1 MDRRLVLDEAKYKLF
16 MLENSNWQKSIEE
29 QEREIPGWEKRLLE
43 AIALNA
49 ETASKRETI
58 FFYSELSHQQKE
70 MKRLESDIDTQQQR
84 LAKDCEM
91 TLDYDIDAFC
101 TQDILRE
108 RIKAIERTY
117 VELKCNFLNY
127 IATIS

>member
-1 MDRRLVLDEAKYKLF
+1 
-16 MLENSNWQKSIEE
+16 MLENSNWQKSIGE
-29 QEREIPGWEKRLLE
+29 QESEIPEWEKRLVE

-49 ETASKRETI
+49 ETADKRETI

-70 MKRLESDIDTQQQR
+70 MKKLENDIDIQQQR
-84 LAKDCEM
+84 LAKDCEL
-91 TLDYDIDAFC
+91 TTNYDIDAFC

-127 IATIS
+127 MASIS

>member
-1 MDRRLVLDEAKYKLF
+1 MDRRLVLDEAKYKSF
-16 MLENSNWQKSIEE
+16 MLENSNWQKSIGE
-29 QEREIPGWEKRLLE
+29 QESEIPGWELRLME

-58 FFYSELSHQQKE
+58 FFHNELTHQQDQ
-70 MKRLESDIDTQQQR
+70 MKKLESDIEVQQQR
-84 LAKDCEM
+84 LAKDCELK
-91 TLDYDIDAFC
+91 TNYDVDAFC
-101 TQDILRE
+101 TQDILRD

-127 IATIS
+127 LATIS